1 MRTRF
6 DISDY
11 LYQCILLEVL
21 EGPKSQRAEFI
32 IQKLGPQWQS
42 LPGFSSIEKFVEK
55 IGSVDPTAKGIY
67 MPWIARLAIMNPSE
81 NRTEDLDR
89 LSDDLKAFETHKAKI
104 AKKDINQYRSF
115 QELYDVIA
123 PLIAPRKKTA
133 DELKKE
139 RESAKLAKVKQ
150 DIITVYQGPEGW
162 IRIPKTREA
171 SQFLGQNT
179 RWCTA
184 SNKHCMFDHY
194 AKDDNLFVIYDKT
207 TKQRAQLH
215 IASGQLAKED
225 DRNIGIESTPTWA
238 KKPIVDF
245 YKQNNPNL
253 TLTQIMRLNSWSG
266 ENLAAGTDH
275 EDLMNLMKSYGL

>member
-1 MRTRF
+1 MTYF

-11 LYQCILLEVL
+11 LYQSLLLEVL

-123 PLIAPRKKTA
+123 PLTAPRKKTA
-133 DELKKE
+133 DELKKA
-139 RESAKLAKVKQ
+139 RELAKLAKVKQ

-207 TKQRAQLH
+207 TKQRVQLH
-215 IASGQLAKED
+215 ITSGQLAKED

-238 KKPIVDF
+238 KKLIVDF

-253 TLTQIMRLNSWSG
+253 TLKQIVHLYSWSG
-266 ENLAAGTDH
+266 ENLAAGTNH
-275 EDLMNLMKSYGL
+275 EALLSLMKSYGL